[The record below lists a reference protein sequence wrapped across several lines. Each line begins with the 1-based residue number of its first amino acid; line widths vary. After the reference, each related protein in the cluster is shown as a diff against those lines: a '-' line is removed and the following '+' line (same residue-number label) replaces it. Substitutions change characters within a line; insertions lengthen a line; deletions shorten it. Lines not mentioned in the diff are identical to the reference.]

1 MIWVV
6 IFFPVC
12 WQTSLNKNIPR
23 EYSGNADFVYPIKSQ
38 TIFILDDGWFFF
50 FFIKQLLDAMET
62 AQKW

>member
-6 IFFPVC
+6 IFFSC
-12 WQTSLNKNIPR
+12 FWHTSLNKNIPR

-38 TIFILDDGWFFF
+38 TIFILADGWFFF
-50 FFIKQLLDAMET
+50 FKIIQLLDAMET